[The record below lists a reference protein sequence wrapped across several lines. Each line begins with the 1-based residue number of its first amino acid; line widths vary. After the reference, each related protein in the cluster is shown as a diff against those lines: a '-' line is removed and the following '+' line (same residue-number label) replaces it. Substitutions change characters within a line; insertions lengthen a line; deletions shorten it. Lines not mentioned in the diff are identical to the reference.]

1 MKHFDCRLSY
11 LTDRQRKVKQ
21 ESLEILK
28 DYIKEHGEID
38 WTEDEDVQIQ
48 TTLYCG
54 GYFVA
59 MVKRVYIDDERGLV
73 IDTDEFDYDEF
84 SDAFTNDTLL
94 DILCS
99 VTY

>member
-38 WTEDEDVQIQ
+38 WTEDEGMQIQ

-84 SDAFTNDTLL
+84 SDALTNDTLL

-99 VTY
+99 VAY

>member
-1 MKHFDCRLSY
+1 MKLFDCRLKN
-11 LTDRQRKVKQ
+11 LTDRQKNVNQ
-21 ESLEILK
+21 ESLDILK

-48 TTLYCG
+48 TTLYCD
-54 GYFVA
+54 GYFIA

>member
-1 MKHFDCRLSY
+1 MKHFDCRLRN
-11 LTDRQRKVKQ
+11 LTDRQKNVKQ
-21 ESLEILK
+21 ESLDILK

-48 TTLYCG
+48 TTLYCD
-54 GYFVA
+54 GYFIA

>member
-1 MKHFDCRLSY
+1 MKYFDCRLSY
-11 LTDRQRKVKQ
+11 LTDRQKKVKQ
-21 ESLEILK
+21 ESLEVLK

>member
-1 MKHFDCRLSY
+1 MKHFDCRLRN
-11 LTDRQRKVKQ
+11 LTDRQKNVKQ
-21 ESLEILK
+21 ESLDILK

-73 IDTDEFDYDEF
+73 IDTNEFDYDEF
-84 SDAFTNDTLL
+84 SDALTNDTLL

-99 VTY
+99 VAY

>member
-11 LTDRQRKVKQ
+11 LTDRQKKVKQ

-28 DYIKEHGEID
+28 GYIKEHGEID
-38 WTEDEDVQIQ
+38 WTEDEDMRIQ
-48 TTLYCG
+48 TTLYCN

-73 IDTDEFDYDEF
+73 IDTNEFDYDEF
-84 SDAFTNDTLL
+84 SDALTNDTLL

-99 VTY
+99 VAY

>member
-11 LTDRQRKVKQ
+11 LTDRQKKVKQ
-21 ESLEILK
+21 ESLDILK

-48 TTLYCG
+48 TTFYCG

-59 MVKRVYIDDERGLV
+59 MVKRVYMDDERGLV

-99 VTY
+99 VAY

>member
-11 LTDRQRKVKQ
+11 LTDRQKKVKQ

-38 WTEDEDVQIQ
+38 WTEDEDMQIQ
-48 TTLYCG
+48 TTFYCD
-54 GYFVA
+54 GYFAA

-73 IDTDEFDYDEF
+73 IDTNEFDYDEF
-84 SDAFTNDTLL
+84 CDAFTNDTLL

>member
-11 LTDRQRKVKQ
+11 LTDRQKKVKQ
-21 ESLEILK
+21 ESLELLK

-38 WTEDEDVQIQ
+38 WTEDEDMQIQ
-48 TTLYCG
+48 TTFYCD

-84 SDAFTNDTLL
+84 SDALTNDTLL

>member
-11 LTDRQRKVKQ
+11 LTDRQKKVKQ
-21 ESLEILK
+21 ESLELLK
-28 DYIKEHGEID
+28 DFIKEHGEID
-38 WTEDEDVQIQ
+38 WTEDEDMQIQ
-48 TTLYCG
+48 TTFYCD
-54 GYFVA
+54 GYFAA

-73 IDTDEFDYDEF
+73 IDTNEFDYDEF

>member
-1 MKHFDCRLSY
+1 MKHFDCRLRN
-11 LTDRQRKVKQ
+11 LTDRQKNVKQ
-21 ESLEILK
+21 ESLDILK

-84 SDAFTNDTLL
+84 SDALTNDTLL

-99 VTY
+99 VAY

>member
-11 LTDRQRKVKQ
+11 LTDRQKKVKQ
-21 ESLEILK
+21 ESLELLK
-28 DYIKEHGEID
+28 DFIKEHGEID
-38 WTEDEDVQIQ
+38 WTEDEDMQIQ
-48 TTLYCG
+48 TTFYCG

-59 MVKRVYIDDERGLV
+59 MVKRVYMDDERGLV

-84 SDAFTNDTLL
+84 SDALTNDTLL

-99 VTY
+99 VAY

>member
-38 WTEDEDVQIQ
+38 WTEYEDMQIQ
-48 TTLYCG
+48 TTFYCD

-84 SDAFTNDTLL
+84 SDALTNDTLL

-99 VTY
+99 VAY